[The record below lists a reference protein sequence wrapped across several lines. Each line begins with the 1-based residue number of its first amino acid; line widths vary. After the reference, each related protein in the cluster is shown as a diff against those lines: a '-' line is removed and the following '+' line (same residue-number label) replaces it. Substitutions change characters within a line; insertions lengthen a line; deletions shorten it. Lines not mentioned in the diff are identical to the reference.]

1 MLKPTKNRV
10 LVEPIN
16 QIKEMEK
23 GGILL
28 PSYAENIMPDKGTVI
43 AVGPEVKEVKV
54 GDKIIFDRIRADNL
68 KDRQGLIDKKYLI
81 FPETLIM
88 VKYE

>member
-23 GGILL
+23 RGILL
-28 PSYAENIMPDKGTVI
+28 PSYAENIMPDKGIVI

-54 GDKIIFDRIRADNL
+54 GDKIIFDRIRTDNL